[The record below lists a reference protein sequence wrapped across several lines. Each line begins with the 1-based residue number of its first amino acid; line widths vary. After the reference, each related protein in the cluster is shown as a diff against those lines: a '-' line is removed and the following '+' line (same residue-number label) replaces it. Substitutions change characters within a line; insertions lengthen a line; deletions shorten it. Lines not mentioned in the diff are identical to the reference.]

1 MQPAKI
7 INGADSDFETIEI
20 ADRPRPKREYKF
32 SRPSRCLKSKDR
44 RDKYTGC
51 SGIIQAEFS
60 YKANRQKNAGDKPKF
75 KSGRRQARRTLNEMR
90 EVAMI
95 CG

>member
-20 ADRPRPKREYKF
+20 TDRPRPKREYKF

-44 RDKYTGC
+44 RDKYTGY
-51 SGIIQAEFS
+51 SGIIQIEVS
-60 YKANRQKNAGDKPKF
+60 RKANRQKNAGDKPKF
-75 KSGRRQARRTLNEMR
+75 RSGRRKARRALDRMR